1 MCIYVCIAYS
11 KRGKWPGN
19 RGSNGYQSVFTQV
32 RKDIGGK
39 QGSGGGQRKVVYT

>member
-1 MCIYVCIAYS
+1 MYIYVCIAYS

-32 RKDIGGK
+32 RKDTGGK
-39 QGSGGGQRKVVYT
+39 QGRGVGKER